1 MFSVRVRGLSLRIVT
16 YPRQGPFRL
25 GQTVEFTCEVDPVP
39 SEALTYQWRPVDTT
53 YGSSTYS
60 GRSFNKT
67 YYDNTLR
74 FCWYFCS
81 VTHNQ
86 TLIGKADKLVEVHG
100 EPFFCLSLYDNR
112 NADIVFYNKCVF
124 SLTMWFY
131 I

>member
-1 MFSVRVRGLSLRIVT
+1 MRVTFTHLYLLLYLAAIAIYFFMFSVRVRGLSLRIVT

-25 GQTVEFTCEVDPVP
+25 GQTVEFTCEVDPIP
-39 SEALTYQWRPVDTT
+39 SEALTYQWRPVDRT
-53 YGSSTYS
+53 YGSSAYS

-67 YYDNTLR
+67 YDDNALR

-100 EPFFCLSLYDNR
+100 EPFLF
-112 NADIVFYNKCVF
+112 VFV
-124 SLTMWFY
+124 
-131 I
+131 